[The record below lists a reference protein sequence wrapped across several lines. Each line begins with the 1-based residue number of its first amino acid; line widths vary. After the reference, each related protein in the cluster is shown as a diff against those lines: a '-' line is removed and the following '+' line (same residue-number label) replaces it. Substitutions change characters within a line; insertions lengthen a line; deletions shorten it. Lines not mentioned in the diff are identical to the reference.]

1 MEGYEVKIKKILNN
15 NVVIS
20 DNDRIVMGRGIG
32 FQKNAGASIDE
43 EKIEKTYRLTN
54 DKNSERIL
62 ELVSEMPFEIL
73 KLADE
78 FMDYAR
84 ETLGKKLQPN
94 SYISLTDHLYTAIE
108 RNQKG
113 INIPNF
119 LLWDI
124 KRFFP
129 KEYEVGLHGIQM
141 TKETLNVTL
150 SEDEAGFLALH
161 LVNGEIEENIDVTEM
176 TKLIQEILNVVKY
189 STGMSFDEQSIYFER
204 FITHLRFFVQRVLKG
219 QIYTQSTEDDELYQ
233 VIKRKYM
240 QAYHCVDK
248 IADFLNGKYQYAI
261 SIDEKIYLTI
271 HIARIMEVNEN

>member
-1 MEGYEVKIKKILNN
+1 MKIKKILNN